1 MFASESLSLF
11 FKGTLVGINEPSLM
25 HMGCDTR
32 GHVSAHCVPITAQP
46 SLPEVSLRWSFG
58 CPQTFLSHIGHL
70 SAGSLRWPITP
81 IR

>member
-11 FKGTLVGINEPSLM
+11 FRETLVGINEPPLI
-25 HMGCDTR
+25 HMGCDTH
-32 GHVSAHCVPITAQP
+32 GHISAHCMPITAQP
-46 SLPEVSLRWSFG
+46 SLPEVSLGWSFG
-58 CPQTFLSHIGHL
+58 CPQTFLSRIGHP